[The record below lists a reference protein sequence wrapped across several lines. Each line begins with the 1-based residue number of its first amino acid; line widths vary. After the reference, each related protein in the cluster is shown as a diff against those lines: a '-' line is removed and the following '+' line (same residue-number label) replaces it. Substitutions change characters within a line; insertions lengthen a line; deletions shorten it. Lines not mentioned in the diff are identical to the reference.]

1 MHLDRYNVNSI
12 STIMF
17 VLVKIF
23 TVRLVQYMGLTKV
36 IRTFLLQ
43 CREENNKID
52 QFIFY
57 LYISFLRKKNNK
69 IIPSLLYFISREG
82 KDKSTYF
89 IVCEKIFS
97 S

>member
-1 MHLDRYNVNSI
+1 
-12 STIMF
+12 MF

-23 TVRLVQYMGLTKV
+23 AVRLVQYMGLTKV

-43 CREENNKID
+43 SREENNKID

-57 LYISFLRKKNNK
+57 LYISSSRKNNNQ
-69 IIPSLLYFISREG
+69 IILSLLYFISREG
-82 KDKSTYF
+82 KDENKYF